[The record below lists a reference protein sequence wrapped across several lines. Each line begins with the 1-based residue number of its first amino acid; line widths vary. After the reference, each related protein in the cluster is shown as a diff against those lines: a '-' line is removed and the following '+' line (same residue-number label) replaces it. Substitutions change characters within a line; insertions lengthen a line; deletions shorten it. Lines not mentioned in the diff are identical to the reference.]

1 MKNRARRGKMAN
13 QKGDKMTVKE
23 LIEKLKEFDENMR
36 VVVAGYEGG
45 VDDAELAKAVKI
57 KLNQNTAWFY
67 GKHEVSDDEDFDD
80 MAVQIE

>member
-1 MKNRARRGKMAN
+1 
-13 QKGDKMTVKE
+13 MTVKE

-45 VDDAELAKAVKI
+45 VNDVEGANAVKI

-67 GKHEVSDDEDFDD
+67 GKHEAVYNEEFDET
-80 MAVQIE
+80 AVQIE